1 MDETSRIFKDLKRM
15 VKIMNSQKDLD
26 HSYIKNIF
34 RLVHTLK
41 ANAGLF
47 GFVSIQKVRIPPERM
62 LLDLEVLGGEIKE
75 PVIEMINNQI
85 KALSEEI
92 YSYTTLRRE
101 IFEFTHRRE
110 VEVEKYRL
118 QWAKIL
124 SKLDYHVR
132 SGDIDRYEILFKHC
146 FSAISNLEKVS
157 LKDYF
162 KRLRC
167 YGFSNCK

>member
-1 MDETSRIFKDLKRM
+1 M
-15 VKIMNSQKDLD
+15 
-26 HSYIKNIF
+26 
-34 RLVHTLK
+34 K

-47 GFVSIQKVRIPPERM
+47 GFVSIQKVAHTTEKM
-62 LLDLEVLGGEIKE
+62 LLDLEVLGGETKE

-85 KALSEEI
+85 KDLSEEI

-118 QWAKIL
+118 QWAKTIL

-132 SGDIDRYEILFKHC
+132 SGDIEKYEILFKQC

-157 LKDYF
+157 LKDYL
-162 KRLRC
+162 KRYDAMVSQIASEHGKKVATLDIDL
-167 YGFSNCK
+167 GIHLF